1 MNKDDLIT
9 AFRSIGLREGMT
21 LEVHSSLSSF
31 GQVEGGAQSVI
42 DALISCVGQAG
53 SIFMPA
59 LRLSRDMELTEE
71 DRRLGITRKLKIL
84 PPDAERTGMGIIADT
99 FRRRADTVTGEG
111 IFRTCGWG
119 LQAGQAL
126 SGGLDYAIHH
136 GGKAL
141 MLGVDIYRLT
151 AMHYMEDM
159 LPADISARFAP
170 GAEALEKYPPDE
182 WHIESW
188 EPPCKPWYTIQE
200 KAIRLGLINQ
210 GAIGDCRYMFFD
222 ILPVVSLYRE
232 ALQKDP
238 YALYGLVKA

>member
-9 AFRSIGLREGMT
+9 AFRAIGLREGMT

-59 LRLSRDMELTEE
+59 LRLSRDAALTEE

-111 IFRTCGWG
+111 VFRTCGWG
-119 LQAGQAL
+119 LQAGQAVT
-126 SGGLDYAIHH
+126 GGLDHAIRH

-141 MLGVDIYRLT
+141 MLGVDIDTDSKRKRIVASVL
-151 AMHYMEDM
+151 
-159 LPADISARFAP
+159 LPLCFVLLGTEMSAA
-170 GAEALEKYPPDE
+170 GGGVS
-182 WHIESW
+182 ES
-188 EPPCKPWYTIQE
+188 EVQ
-200 KAIRLGLINQ
+200 
-210 GAIGDCRYMFFD
+210 
-222 ILPVVSLYRE
+222 
-232 ALQKDP
+232 
-238 YALYGLVKA
+238 

>member
-9 AFRSIGLREGMT
+9 AFQAIGLREGMT

-42 DALISCVGQAG
+42 DALMACVGKAG

-59 LRLSRDMELTEE
+59 LRLSRDVELTGE
-71 DRRLGITRKLKIL
+71 DKRIGITRKLKIL

-111 IFRTCGWG
+111 IFRISGWG
-119 LQAGQAL
+119 RHAGQAL

-141 MLGVDIYRLT
+141 MLGVDIYTDSKRKRIVASVL
-151 AMHYMEDM
+151 
-159 LPADISARFAP
+159 LPLCYVAAQSA
-170 GAEALEKYPPDE
+170 
-182 WHIESW
+182 
-188 EPPCKPWYTIQE
+188 
-200 KAIRLGLINQ
+200 
-210 GAIGDCRYMFFD
+210 
-222 ILPVVSLYRE
+222 
-232 ALQKDP
+232 
-238 YALYGLVKA
+238 